1 MAALFVSVEGARVWK
16 LLEVLVND
24 AEVDLRSVL
33 TCRYKMQDMLAAL
46 PGSFPVQGPPAFQ
59 NSYRYHT
66 CPGSVCA
73 EWDAR
78 ILQHITCCVRFCRP
92 ANEKGRAGAVAFCM
106 VFPYHGAHA
115 RAGCV
120 EAAKFDLYIVSRLS

>member
-46 PGSFPVQGPPAFQ
+46 PGSFPVQGPPLSKIA
-59 NSYRYHT
+59 T
-66 CPGSVCA
+66 G
-73 EWDAR
+73 
-78 ILQHITCCVRFCRP
+78 ITP
-92 ANEKGRAGAVAFCM
+92 APVAF
-106 VFPYHGAHA
+106 A
-115 RAGCV
+115 
-120 EAAKFDLYIVSRLS
+120 LSGMLESCST

>member
-106 VFPYHGAHA
+106 VFPYHGAPCESWVC
-115 RAGCV
+115 RG
-120 EAAKFDLYIVSRLS
+120 S